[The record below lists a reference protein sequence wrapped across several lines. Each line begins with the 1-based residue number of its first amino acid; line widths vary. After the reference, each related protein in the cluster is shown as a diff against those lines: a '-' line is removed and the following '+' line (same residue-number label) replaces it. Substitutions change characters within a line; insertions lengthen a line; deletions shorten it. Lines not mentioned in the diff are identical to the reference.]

1 MFADIAINFQNITK
15 FDLRQYFIDYRDFLT
30 NDFPDVSNYYA
41 GKTETIDTA
50 KIKRLKDLITRSRNL
65 LQQFSTFATKFS
77 NVGFWEL
84 QQYCQD
90 LNETLERITKL
101 PKYNRVSKSPRGYKP
116 YIQASYSVGGMRT
129 MEDVVREIGE
139 TTTESEL
146 ILNNDLE
153 EENYDIDKLSNINA
167 LVNNTSG
174 VVVDT
179 ILETPVGN
187 RVYGRDIQR
196 KIEID
201 GNDLK
206 IVEWEDNVEQ
216 KVEILL
222 MLEQGDIPEMPNL
235 GRAVIEGSNYRDYNY
250 TELLTDLRN
259 VFYQDDL
266 FAYVGITDVSYKDGD
281 ISVNVEVNTK
291 YIYSTT
297 KIITL

>member
-41 GKTETIDTA
+41 GKTETIDAA

-116 YIQASYSVGGMRT
+116 YIQSSYSVGGMRT
-129 MEDVVREIGE
+129 MEDVAREIGD

-179 ILETPVGN
+179 ILETPIGN

-196 KIEID
+196 KIEIE

-222 MLEQGDIPEMPNL
+222 MLEHGDIPEMPNL

-297 KIITL
+297 KTITL

>member
-1 MFADIAINFQNITK
+1 MFADIAISFQNITK

-30 NDFPDVSNYYA
+30 NDFPDVNNYYA
-41 GKTETIDTA
+41 GKTETIDAA
-50 KIKRLKDLITRSRNL
+50 KIKRLKDLIARSRNL

-129 MEDVVREIGE
+129 MEDVAREIGE

-179 ILETPVGN
+179 ILETPIGN

-196 KIEID
+196 KIEIE

-297 KIITL
+297 KTITL

>member
-1 MFADIAINFQNITK
+1 MFADIAISFQNITK
-15 FDLRQYFIDYRDFLT
+15 FGLRQYFIDYRDFLT
-30 NDFPDVSNYYA
+30 NDFPDVNNYYA
-41 GKTETIDTA
+41 GKTETIDAA

-129 MEDVVREIGE
+129 MEDVAREIGE

-179 ILETPVGN
+179 ILETPIGN

-196 KIEID
+196 KIEIE

-297 KIITL
+297 KTITL

>member
-1 MFADIAINFQNITK
+1 MFADIAISFQNITK

-41 GKTETIDTA
+41 GKTETIDAA
-50 KIKRLKDLITRSRNL
+50 KIKRLKDLINRSRNL

-129 MEDVVREIGE
+129 MEDVAREIGE

-179 ILETPVGN
+179 ILETPIGN

-196 KIEID
+196 KIEIE

-297 KIITL
+297 KTITL

>member
-41 GKTETIDTA
+41 GKTETIDAA

-129 MEDVVREIGE
+129 MEDVAREIGE

-179 ILETPVGN
+179 ILETPIGN

-196 KIEID
+196 KIEIE

-222 MLEQGDIPEMPNL
+222 ILEQGDIPEMPNL
-235 GRAVIEGSNYRDYNY
+235 GRAVIDGSNYRDYNY

-297 KIITL
+297 KTITL

>member
-41 GKTETIDTA
+41 GKTETIDAA

-129 MEDVVREIGE
+129 MEDVAREIGD

-179 ILETPVGN
+179 ILETPIGN

-196 KIEID
+196 KIEIE

-222 MLEQGDIPEMPNL
+222 MLEYGDIPEMPNL

-297 KIITL
+297 KTITL

>member
-30 NDFPDVSNYYA
+30 NDFPDISNYYA
-41 GKTETIDTA
+41 GKTETIDAA

-65 LQQFSTFATKFS
+65 LQQFSTFSTKFS

-129 MEDVVREIGE
+129 MEDVAREIGD

-179 ILETPVGN
+179 ILETPIGN

-196 KIEID
+196 KIEIE

-222 MLEQGDIPEMPNL
+222 MLEHGDIPEMPNL

-297 KIITL
+297 KTITL

>member
-1 MFADIAINFQNITK
+1 MFADIAISFQNITK

-41 GKTETIDTA
+41 GKTETIDAA

-129 MEDVVREIGE
+129 MEDVAREIGE

-179 ILETPVGN
+179 ILETPIGN

-196 KIEID
+196 KIEIE

-222 MLEQGDIPEMPNL
+222 MLEQGDIPEIPNL

-266 FAYVGITDVSYKDGD
+266 FAYVGITDVAYKDGD

-297 KIITL
+297 KTITL

>member
-41 GKTETIDTA
+41 GKTETIDAA

-129 MEDVVREIGE
+129 MEDVAREIGE

-179 ILETPVGN
+179 ILETPIGN

-196 KIEID
+196 KIEIE

-297 KIITL
+297 KTITL

>member
-41 GKTETIDTA
+41 GKTETIDAA

-65 LQQFSTFATKFS
+65 LQQFSTFATKIS

-129 MEDVVREIGE
+129 MEDVAREIGE

-179 ILETPVGN
+179 ILETPIGN

-196 KIEID
+196 KIEIE

-297 KIITL
+297 KTITL

>member
-1 MFADIAINFQNITK
+1 MFADIAVNFQNITK
-15 FDLRQYFIDYRDFLT
+15 FDLRQYFTDYRDFLT

-41 GKTETIDTA
+41 GKTETIDAA

-101 PKYNRVSKSPRGYKP
+101 PKYNCVSKSPRGYKP
-116 YIQASYSVGGMRT
+116 YIQESYSVGGMRT
-129 MEDVVREIGE
+129 MEDVAREIGE

-174 VVVDT
+174 VVVET

-196 KIEID
+196 KIEIED
-201 GNDLK
+201 NDLK

-235 GRAVIEGSNYRDYNY
+235 GRTAIEGSNYRDYNY

-266 FAYVGITDVSYKDGD
+266 FAYVAITDVGYKDGD

-297 KIITL
+297 KTITL

>member
-1 MFADIAINFQNITK
+1 MFADIAISFQNITK

-41 GKTETIDTA
+41 GKTETIDAA

-65 LQQFSTFATKFS
+65 LQQFSTFSTKFS

-129 MEDVVREIGE
+129 MEDVAREIGE

-196 KIEID
+196 KIEIE

-297 KIITL
+297 KTITL

>member
-1 MFADIAINFQNITK
+1 MFADIAISFQNITK

-41 GKTETIDTA
+41 GKTETIDAA

-129 MEDVVREIGE
+129 MEDVAREIGE

-167 LVNNTSG
+167 LVNNTYG

-179 ILETPVGN
+179 ILETPVGK

-196 KIEID
+196 KIKIEN
-201 GNDLK
+201 NDFK

-259 VFYQDDL
+259 IFYQDDL

-297 KIITL
+297 KTITL

>member
-1 MFADIAINFQNITK
+1 MFADIAISFQNITK

-30 NDFPDVSNYYA
+30 NDFPDVNNYYA
-41 GKTETIDTA
+41 GKTETIDAA
-50 KIKRLKDLITRSRNL
+50 KIKRLKDLIARSRNL

-129 MEDVVREIGE
+129 MEDVAREIGE

-222 MLEQGDIPEMPNL
+222 MLEQGDIPEIPNL

-297 KIITL
+297 KTITL

>member
-41 GKTETIDTA
+41 GKTETIDAA

-129 MEDVVREIGE
+129 MEDVAREIGD
-139 TTTESEL
+139 TTTEIEL

-179 ILETPVGN
+179 ILETPIGN

-196 KIEID
+196 KIEIE

-222 MLEQGDIPEMPNL
+222 MLEHGDIPEMPNL

-297 KIITL
+297 KTITL

>member
-41 GKTETIDTA
+41 GKTETIDAA

-129 MEDVVREIGE
+129 MEDVAREIGE

-196 KIEID
+196 KIEIE

-222 MLEQGDIPEMPNL
+222 MLEHGDIPEMPNL

-297 KIITL
+297 KTITL

>member
-1 MFADIAINFQNITK
+1 
-15 FDLRQYFIDYRDFLT
+15 
-30 NDFPDVSNYYA
+30 
-41 GKTETIDTA
+41 
-50 KIKRLKDLITRSRNL
+50 
-65 LQQFSTFATKFS
+65 
-77 NVGFWEL
+77 
-84 QQYCQD
+84 
-90 LNETLERITKL
+90 
-101 PKYNRVSKSPRGYKP
+101 
-116 YIQASYSVGGMRT
+116 
-129 MEDVVREIGE
+129 MEDVAREIGE

-167 LVNNTSG
+167 LVNNTYG

-179 ILETPVGN
+179 ILETPVGK

-196 KIEID
+196 KIEIEN
-201 GNDLK
+201 NDFK

-266 FAYVGITDVSYKDGD
+266 FAYVAITDVGYKDGD

-297 KIITL
+297 KTITL

>member
-41 GKTETIDTA
+41 GKTETIDAA
-50 KIKRLKDLITRSRNL
+50 KIKRLKDLINRSRNL

-129 MEDVVREIGE
+129 MEDVAREIGE

-179 ILETPVGN
+179 ILETPIGN

-196 KIEID
+196 KIEIED
-201 GNDLK
+201 NDLK

-297 KIITL
+297 KTITL

>member
-41 GKTETIDTA
+41 GKTETIDAA

-129 MEDVVREIGE
+129 MEDVAREIGE

-179 ILETPVGN
+179 ILETPIGN

-196 KIEID
+196 KIEIE

-222 MLEQGDIPEMPNL
+222 ILEQGDIPEMPNL

-266 FAYVGITDVSYKDGD
+266 FAYVGITDVSYKNGD

-297 KIITL
+297 KTITL

>member
-41 GKTETIDTA
+41 GKTETIDAA

-129 MEDVVREIGE
+129 MEDVAREIGE

-179 ILETPVGN
+179 ILETPIGN

-196 KIEID
+196 KIEIED
-201 GNDLK
+201 NDLK

-297 KIITL
+297 KTITL

>member
-41 GKTETIDTA
+41 GKTETIDAA

-116 YIQASYSVGGMRT
+116 YIQSSYSVGGMRT
-129 MEDVVREIGE
+129 MEDVAREIGD

-179 ILETPVGN
+179 ILETPIGN

-196 KIEID
+196 KIEIE

-222 MLEQGDIPEMPNL
+222 ILEQGDIPEMPNL

-297 KIITL
+297 KTITL

>member
-41 GKTETIDTA
+41 GKTETIDAA

-129 MEDVVREIGE
+129 MEDVAREIGE

-179 ILETPVGN
+179 ILETPIGN

-196 KIEID
+196 KIEIE

-222 MLEQGDIPEMPNL
+222 MLEHGDIPEMPNL

-297 KIITL
+297 KTITL

>member
-41 GKTETIDTA
+41 GKTETIDAA

-116 YIQASYSVGGMRT
+116 YIQALYSVGGMRT
-129 MEDVVREIGE
+129 MEDVAREIGE

-179 ILETPVGN
+179 ILETPIGN

-196 KIEID
+196 KIEIE

-297 KIITL
+297 KTITL

>member
-1 MFADIAINFQNITK
+1 MFADIAISFQNITK

-41 GKTETIDTA
+41 GKTETIDAA

-116 YIQASYSVGGMRT
+116 YIQERYSVGGMRT
-129 MEDVVREIGE
+129 MEDVAREIGE

-153 EENYDIDKLSNINA
+153 EENYDLAEK
-167 LVNNTSG
+167 
-174 VVVDT
+174 
-179 ILETPVGN
+179 IL
-187 RVYGRDIQR
+187 RDR
-196 KIEID
+196 
-201 GNDLK
+201 
-206 IVEWEDNVEQ
+206 
-216 KVEILL
+216 
-222 MLEQGDIPEMPNL
+222 
-235 GRAVIEGSNYRDYNY
+235 
-250 TELLTDLRN
+250 
-259 VFYQDDL
+259 
-266 FAYVGITDVSYKDGD
+266 FAEYKAKKEGIT
-281 ISVNVEVNTK
+281 
-291 YIYSTT
+291 
-297 KIITL
+297 

>member
-1 MFADIAINFQNITK
+1 MFADIAISFQNITK

-41 GKTETIDTA
+41 GKTETIDAA

-129 MEDVVREIGE
+129 MEDVAREIGE

-196 KIEID
+196 KIEIE

-222 MLEQGDIPEMPNL
+222 MLEHGDIPEMPNL

-297 KIITL
+297 KTITL

>member
-41 GKTETIDTA
+41 GKTETIDAA

-129 MEDVVREIGE
+129 MEDVAREIGD

-179 ILETPVGN
+179 ILETPIGN

-196 KIEID
+196 KIEIE

-222 MLEQGDIPEMPNL
+222 ILEQGDIPEMPNL

-297 KIITL
+297 KTITL

>member
-1 MFADIAINFQNITK
+1 MFADIAISFQNITK
-15 FDLRQYFIDYRDFLT
+15 FDLCQYFIDYRDFLT

-41 GKTETIDTA
+41 GKTETIDAA

-116 YIQASYSVGGMRT
+116 YIQERYSVGGMRT
-129 MEDVVREIGE
+129 MEDVAREIGE

-167 LVNNTSG
+167 LVNNTYG

-179 ILETPVGN
+179 ILETPVGK

-196 KIEID
+196 KIEIEN
-201 GNDLK
+201 NDFK

-266 FAYVGITDVSYKDGD
+266 FAYVAITDVGYKDGD

-297 KIITL
+297 KTITL

>member
-41 GKTETIDTA
+41 GKTETIDAA

-129 MEDVVREIGE
+129 MEDVAREIGE

-196 KIEID
+196 KIEIE

-206 IVEWEDNVEQ
+206 IVEWENNVEQ

>member
-41 GKTETIDTA
+41 GKTETIDAA

-129 MEDVVREIGE
+129 MEDVAREIGD

-179 ILETPVGN
+179 ILETPIGN

-196 KIEID
+196 KIEIE

-222 MLEQGDIPEMPNL
+222 MLEHGDIPEMPNL

-297 KIITL
+297 KTITL

>member
-41 GKTETIDTA
+41 GKTETIDAA
-50 KIKRLKDLITRSRNL
+50 KIKRLKDLSTRSRNL

-129 MEDVVREIGE
+129 MEDVAREIGE

-179 ILETPVGN
+179 ILETPIGN

-196 KIEID
+196 KIEIE

-222 MLEQGDIPEMPNL
+222 ILEQGDIPEMPNL

-297 KIITL
+297 KTITL

>member
-41 GKTETIDTA
+41 GKTETIDAA
-50 KIKRLKDLITRSRNL
+50 KIKRLKDLITRSMNL

-129 MEDVVREIGE
+129 MEDVAREIGE

-179 ILETPVGN
+179 ILETPIGN

-222 MLEQGDIPEMPNL
+222 ILEQGDIPEMPNL

-266 FAYVGITDVSYKDGD
+266 FAYVGITDVSYKNGD

-297 KIITL
+297 KTITL

>member
-1 MFADIAINFQNITK
+1 MFADIAISFQNITK

-41 GKTETIDTA
+41 GKTETIDAA

-129 MEDVVREIGE
+129 MEDVAREIGE

-196 KIEID
+196 KIEIE

-297 KIITL
+297 KTITL

>member
-1 MFADIAINFQNITK
+1 MFADIAISFQNITK

-41 GKTETIDTA
+41 GKTETIDAA

-65 LQQFSTFATKFS
+65 LQQFSTFDTKFS

-129 MEDVVREIGE
+129 MEDVAREIGE

-196 KIEID
+196 KIEIE

-297 KIITL
+297 KTITL

>member
-1 MFADIAINFQNITK
+1 MFADIAISFQNITK

-41 GKTETIDTA
+41 GKTETIDAA
-50 KIKRLKDLITRSRNL
+50 KIKRLKDLIARSRNL

-129 MEDVVREIGE
+129 MEDVAREIGE

-196 KIEID
+196 KIEIE

-297 KIITL
+297 KTITL

>member
-1 MFADIAINFQNITK
+1 MFADIAVSFQNITK

-41 GKTETIDTA
+41 GKTETIDAA

-65 LQQFSTFATKFS
+65 LQQFSTFATKLS

-116 YIQASYSVGGMRT
+116 YIQESYSVGGMRT
-129 MEDVVREIGE
+129 MEDVAREIGD

-167 LVNNTSG
+167 LVNNTTG
-174 VVVDT
+174 VVVET
-179 ILETPVGN
+179 ILETPVGK

-196 KIEID
+196 KIQIED
-201 GNDLK
+201 NDLK
-206 IVEWEDNVEQ
+206 LVEWEDNVEQ

-235 GRAVIEGSNYRDYNY
+235 GHVRLEGVNYNNYNY
-250 TELLTDLRN
+250 AEMLIDLRN

-266 FAYVGITDVSYKDGD
+266 FAYVGITDVGYKDGD
-281 ISVNVEVNTK
+281 ITVNVEVNTK

-297 KIITL
+297 KTITL

>member
-1 MFADIAINFQNITK
+1 MFADIAISFQNITK

-30 NDFPDVSNYYA
+30 NDFPDVNNYYA
-41 GKTETIDTA
+41 GKTETIDAA
-50 KIKRLKDLITRSRNL
+50 KIKRLKDLIARSRNL

-129 MEDVVREIGE
+129 MEDVAREIGE

-196 KIEID
+196 KIEIE

-222 MLEQGDIPEMPNL
+222 MLEQGDIPEIPNL

-266 FAYVGITDVSYKDGD
+266 FAYVGITDVAYKDGD

-297 KIITL
+297 KTITL

>member
-41 GKTETIDTA
+41 GKIETIDAA

-129 MEDVVREIGE
+129 MEDVAREIGE

-196 KIEID
+196 KIEIE

-266 FAYVGITDVSYKDGD
+266 FAYLGITDVSYKDGD

-297 KIITL
+297 KTITL

>member
-1 MFADIAINFQNITK
+1 MFADIAISFQNITK

-41 GKTETIDTA
+41 GKTETIDAA

-129 MEDVVREIGE
+129 MEDVAREIGE

-196 KIEID
+196 KIEIE

-206 IVEWEDNVEQ
+206 IVKWEDNVEQ

-222 MLEQGDIPEMPNL
+222 MLEHGDIPEMPNL

-297 KIITL
+297 KTITL

>member
-1 MFADIAINFQNITK
+1 MFADIAISFQNITK

-41 GKTETIDTA
+41 GKTETIDAA

-129 MEDVVREIGE
+129 MEDVAREIGE

-179 ILETPVGN
+179 ILETPIGN

-196 KIEID
+196 KIEIE

-297 KIITL
+297 KTITL

>member
-1 MFADIAINFQNITK
+1 MFADIAISFQNITK

-41 GKTETIDTA
+41 GKTETIDAA
-50 KIKRLKDLITRSRNL
+50 KIKRLKDLINRSRNL

-129 MEDVVREIGE
+129 MEDVAREIGE

-179 ILETPVGN
+179 ILEKPIGN

-196 KIEID
+196 KIEIE

-297 KIITL
+297 KTITL